1 MALPL
6 GKLAVLVGAGLVG
19 SVLAAKEGG
28 LSTVSDFVSGAFK
41 IVFKQIKQDDSSKSV
56 SKPRNDTLLAQVNSL
71 RQELQILTSNR
82 PITIVTGTGSGT
94 RKYGMIIV
102 VVVVGYGYVWWK
114 GWKLPD
120 MMFATKRSL
129 SDACNNVAKQLE
141 DVYSSI
147 STAQRQL
154 SSKITSVDRDV
165 NKIVEISQDTKEEVT
180 LLRGRSRLIGEEF
193 ESVRDVVQTL
203 ESKLTQIE
211 GKQDITTQGVKKL
224 CDCVR
229 KIENGQ
235 PTERIQ
241 ASPFSSFVKTLE
253 PSAITPS
260 SRAASL
266 PPLPIEPPS
275 PSSSKSNGS
284 QKVEWSQQ
292 NAVIA
297 FGLKEFNG
305 VPEAGESS
313 LSPKVSNGIRI
324 SEDSSN
330 LSSSNGF
337 PGRGIGG
344 SVLTRPFLLRQ
355 RSATS
360 SMAQAALSSK
370 QQC

>member
-6 GKLAVLVGAGLVG
+6 GKLTLLVGAGIVG

-165 NKIVEISQDTKEEVT
+165 NKIVEISQATKEEVT

-211 GKQDITTQGVKKL
+211 GKQDTTTQGVMKL
-224 CDCVR
+224 CDCIR
-229 KIENGQ
+229 KNGQ

-241 ASPFSSFVKTLE
+241 ASPFNSFVKTLE
-253 PSAITPS
+253 LSAITPS

-284 QKVEWSQQ
+284 QKIEWSQQ
-292 NAVIA
+292 NAVISY
-297 FGLKEFNG
+297 GLKEFNG
-305 VPEAGESS
+305 VPEAGRVIAQSQ
-313 LSPKVSNGIRI
+313 GFQW
-324 SEDSSN
+324 DSHFRR
-330 LSSSNGF
+330 LLA
-337 PGRGIGG
+337 IGLQ
-344 SVLTRPFLLRQ
+344 VMDFLAEELVVQ
-355 RSATS
+355 F
-360 SMAQAALSSK
+360 
-370 QQC
+370 

>member
-1 MALPL
+1 MMALPL
-6 GKLAVLVGAGLVG
+6 GKLTILVGAGLVG
-19 SVLAAKEGG
+19 SVLAQEGR

-41 IVFKQIKQDDSSKSV
+41 IVFKQIKQDDSGSSV

-141 DVYSSI
+141 DVYLSI

-154 SSKITSVDRDV
+154 SSKITTVDRDV
-165 NKIVEISQDTKEEVT
+165 DKIAEISQATHEEVT
-180 LLRGRSRLIGEEF
+180 LLRGRSKLIGEEF

-211 GKQDITTQGVKKL
+211 GKQDMTTQGVKKL

-229 KIENGQ
+229 RMENDK

-241 ASPFSSFVKTLE
+241 ASPYSFFRTTIE
-253 PSAITPS
+253 PPAITQS
-260 SRAASL
+260 SRTGSL
-266 PPLPIEPPS
+266 PPLPLEPPS
-275 PSSSKSNGS
+275 PSNSNGS
-284 QKVEWSQQ
+284 QKVEWPQQ
-292 NAVIA
+292 NAVSV
-297 FGLKEFNG
+297 FGLKEFNE
-305 VPEAGESS
+305 VPEVGESL
-313 LSPKVSNGIRI
+313 LSPMVSNGIRA
-324 SEDSSN
+324 SEDSGN
-330 LSSSNGF
+330 RSSSNGF
-337 PGRGIGG
+337 LGRRFVASGA
-344 SVLTRPFLLRQ
+344 SVLTRQ

-360 SMAQAALSSK
+360 SMAQAAVSGGL
-370 QQC
+370 QC

>member
-6 GKLAVLVGAGLVG
+6 GKLTLLVGAGLVG

-147 STAQRQL
+147 SARSLLNLIFTAQRQL

-180 LLRGRSRLIGEEF
+180 LLRGRSKLIGEEF

-211 GKQDITTQGVKKL
+211 GKQ
-224 CDCVR
+224 
-229 KIENGQ
+229 
-235 PTERIQ
+235 
-241 ASPFSSFVKTLE
+241 ASPFGSFVKTLE

-292 NAVIA
+292 NAVTA

-324 SEDSSN
+324 SEDSSD

-337 PGRGIGG
+337 SGRGIGG

-360 SMAQAALSSK
+360 SMAQAAPSSR

>member
-1 MALPL
+1 MALAL
-6 GKLAVLVGAGLVG
+6 GKLTLLVGAGLVG

-28 LSTVSDFVSGAFK
+28 LSTVSDLVSGAFK

-56 SKPRNDTLLAQVNSL
+56 SKPLNDTLLAQVNSL

-102 VVVVGYGYVWWK
+102 VAVVGYGYVWWK

-154 SSKITSVDRDV
+154 SSKITSVDQDV
-165 NKIVEISQDTKEEVT
+165 NKIVDISQATKEEVT

-211 GKQDITTQGVKKL
+211 GKQDTTTQGVKML

-241 ASPFSSFVKTLE
+241 ASPFKSLIKTLE

-260 SRAASL
+260 SRAVTL
-266 PPLPIEPPS
+266 PPLPVEPS

-292 NAVIA
+292 SAVIT

-324 SEDSSN
+324 SDDSSN
-330 LSSSNGF
+330 WSSSNGF
-337 PGRGIGG
+337 SGRGIGG
-344 SVLTRPFLLRQ
+344 SVLTRPSVLSRQ
-355 RSATS
+355 LSATS
-360 SMAQAALSSK
+360 SMAST